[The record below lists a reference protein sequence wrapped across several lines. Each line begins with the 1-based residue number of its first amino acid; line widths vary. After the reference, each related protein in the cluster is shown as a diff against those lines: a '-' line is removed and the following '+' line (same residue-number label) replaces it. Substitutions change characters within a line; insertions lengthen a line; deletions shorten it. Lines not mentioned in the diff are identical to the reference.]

1 MTISERI
8 SKIATS
14 PTLKITAKSI
24 ELRANGI
31 DIINLSVGEPDFPTP
46 DNIKKAAIQ
55 AINNNKTKYTNNAGI
70 VELRDAITKKLYNDN
85 GLKYGIDDI
94 IVSTGAKQSLFNL
107 ISTVVN
113 KGDEVIIPAPYWV
126 SYPQM
131 VILSEGTPVILQTK
145 EENDF
150 KISIPQLQQSISDK
164 TKVLILCNPSNPT
177 GTAYNKNELMEIAD
191 ILKDKD
197 ILIISDEIYEKLV
210 YDNFNFISFA
220 SLSNEIKEKTVIIN
234 GVSKAYAMTG
244 WRIGF
249 AAGPRNLIDG
259 MKKIQSHSTSNA
271 CSISQYAALE
281 AFAGPQDSINKTR
294 DEFEK
299 RRNFFCE
306 GLNAIDG
313 IFTFKPKGAFYI
325 FPNVKKV
332 FGKSYEQFR
341 IENSYDLSMYLL
353 DKAQV
358 AVVPGSAFGA
368 EGYLRISYAASMETL
383 KEGLNRIEIALKNL
397 K

>member
-8 SKIATS
+8 SKIGTS

-131 VILSEGTPVILQTK
+131 VILAEGTPVILQTK

-150 KISIPQLQQSISDK
+150 KISIPQLEQSISDK

-191 ILKDKD
+191 ILKGKD

-210 YDNFNFISFA
+210 YDNFNFTSFA
-220 SLSNEIKEKTVIIN
+220 SLSNEVKEKTVIIN

-249 AAGPRNLIDG
+249 AAGPKNLITG

-281 AFAGPQDSINKTR
+281 AFSGPQDSINKTR

-306 GLNAIDG
+306 GLNVIDG

-332 FGKSYEQFR
+332 FGKTYGQFK

-383 KEGLNRIEIALKNL
+383 KEGLNRIETALKNL

>member
-8 SKIATS
+8 SKIGTS

-24 ELRANGI
+24 ELRAKGI
-31 DIINLSVGEPDFPTP
+31 DIINLSVGEPDLPTP

-85 GLKYGIDDI
+85 GLRYGIDDI

-131 VILSEGTPVILQTK
+131 VLLAEGTPVILQTK

-177 GTAYNKNELMEIAD
+177 GTAYNKSELMEIAD

-210 YDNFNFISFA
+210 YDNFSFVSFA

-249 AAGPRNLIDG
+249 AAGPKTLING

-281 AFAGPQDSINKTR
+281 AFSGPQDSINKTR
-294 DEFEK
+294 GEFEK

-313 IFTFKPKGAFYI
+313 ISTFKPKGAFYI

-332 FGKSYEQFR
+332 FGKTYEQFR